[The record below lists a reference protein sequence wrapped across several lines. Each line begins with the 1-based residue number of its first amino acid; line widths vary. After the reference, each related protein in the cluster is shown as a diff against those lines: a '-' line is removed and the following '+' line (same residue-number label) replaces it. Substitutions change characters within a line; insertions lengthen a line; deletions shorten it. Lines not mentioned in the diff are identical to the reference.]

1 MSPKPQ
7 FDSLKAEVLYLLG
20 RANAPLTVAEIYDRS
35 ELAVDIAKVS
45 KATYNLVADKSIVRV
60 DGEGQARY
68 MLAPETKAPAPAG
81 KGRGPSQRKTPVAPR
96 EQAPE
101 KAAATTG
108 EDAAPVQPETTA
120 VHPAPHIPTL
130 REQLDAMAGKV
141 DLEKIAA
148 AFPAPP
154 ESTQAKANSGLADA
168 ILARLKRDLGPL
180 HLRPPAVGAVDV
192 TTAPGAIHIT
202 VQSVEINISI
212 GVDA

>member
-1 MSPKPQ
+1 MSQPQ

-20 RANAPLTVAEIYDRS
+20 RANAPLTVAELYERS

-60 DGEGQARY
+60 DGEGRARY
-68 MLAPETKAPAPAG
+68 MLAAETKAPAPAG
-81 KGRGPSQRKTPVAPR
+81 KGRGPSQHKPPVAPR

-101 KAAATTG
+101 KATATTG
-108 EDAAPVQPETTA
+108 EDAAPAQPETTA
-120 VHPAPHIPTL
+120 AHPAPHIPTL
-130 REQLDAMAGKV
+130 SEQLNAMAEKV
-141 DLEKIAA
+141 DLEKIAT

-154 ESTQAKANSGLADA
+154 ESTQAKAGAGLADA
-168 ILARLKRDLGPL
+168 IIARLKRDLGPL
-180 HLRPPAVGAVDV
+180 LRPPVVGDLDV